1 MTGRLQLI
9 EQKLTAIDP
18 AGFQNLCDAYLMMRE
33 EAVRSFNRTGSQLG
47 KQKTKIGTPD
57 SFVRLDDNKLACIEY
72 TTQAESKVLKIK
84 ADIDKCLDEGK
95 TGVAAEKLDQIIVCF
110 NSQLT
115 MEEEVEIQEYAQ
127 QLGKR
132 VDLIGIDTLSFEI
145 QSKYLL
151 LSRDFLGIPIETGQ
165 ILPFDKFIS
174 EYNNKAHQ
182 LSTPLDNEF
191 LHREKELQE
200 QLGFLERT
208 DLLIISGAPGIGKT
222 KIGIKVIQDFIE
234 LNPSYFSFAI
244 AKKGV
249 DILEDLKIQLQVDRD
264 YILLID
270 DANRQ
275 LSNLTQ
281 ILGVFKEERKGKI
294 KILITVRNYALD
306 DIKNLT
312 SDLEKEVMDLKKFS
326 DEEIIQ
332 IISSDSFKILNPEY
346 QKRIV
351 GISDGNA
358 RLAVMA
364 SRLANKKQE
373 EFLIGDISD
382 LFDSYFGTFMSDFD
396 LFNDKKVL
404 KVLGIISFFFSIN
417 RNDKSLLESI
427 SRLFEV
433 SYYDFNE
440 AIEELHK
447 RELIE
452 VQFNRVRISEQVMAT
467 YFFYIVF
474 IKDQILSFDI
484 LINNFFP
491 LMKSRFN
498 DSIIPANNS
507 FGYEN
512 VFKKI
517 HQDLNNYLQEKLGDE
532 DAALDFLDLFW
543 YYLPEDTLTYF
554 YTKISNLPESNS
566 LVYLTTYEINDFVF
580 EKEKTLDFISRFF
593 RHITSWFDTAV
604 LLGFEYIK
612 KKPEHLPEYIRR
624 IKETLN
630 FAHSDEKYGF
640 KRQVDF
646 IQILIDNAHSGNPH
660 YMAAFFTL
668 SKFFL
673 QQSFQVSEGGRNH
686 SISFYEYPL
695 PLYSVTKELRILI
708 WEKLFECFENYPEEV
723 YGVIKDFK
731 PSYHELNN
739 EVLDF
744 DLGLLVPF
752 ISENFS
758 PKIFKYAHCVQ
769 EMINR
774 FDREKRITNRSY
786 RELKEKFLTEDFLAY
801 RKLDWNKLGDKEEFE
816 FDNWEEYEVL
826 KSEELKNY
834 FLFEDESEFPKL
846 FTAIENIQSVKER
859 DYFPAGQSINIIIE
873 ENFKKSNELGF
884 LLFRRIL
891 EDFPIGLQFP
901 HRAISVIVRSSPS
914 WCLKIWAELDRW
926 ENESITFWKVSFFR
940 HLPTDFI
947 DKFYCDSLL
956 QLIDSIDRYIYLY
969 VEDFS
974 RFNLIDKDFS
984 KTILSKISKK
994 NDDIGLIIAFEDDVF
1009 EKNIDLFDSD
1019 YELVSKS
1026 YFQQFQLNHSQIFDY
1041 KGKGIETIFKSYPRF
1056 LIDFVHQLENIE
1068 RNGRGGKDI
1077 SFGFVW
1083 KYEGVNEIIKKVSD
1097 FLADNDRYFGYSY
1110 HAHSILFKDLNQES
1124 IEKAYPFV
1132 QNEIRRHSKD
1142 SKKIQVYFQTIRS
1155 CFKDKFEIAFLDFL
1169 AINSDL
1175 EMFKSIDW
1183 VGNVGVVMGDVSFG
1197 ELNAKRWGNI
1207 LELVNKSNAKLAM
1220 IPIQNYLKKRIES
1233 EYRFAEYERERKFSS
1248 PEW

>member
-9 EQKLTAIDP
+9 EQKLIAIDP

-33 EAVRSFNRTGSQLG
+33 EGVRSFNRTGSQLG

-84 ADIDKCLDEGK
+84 GDIDKCLDAEK
-95 TGVAAEKLDQIIVCF
+95 TGIAAEKLDQIIVCF
-110 NSQLT
+110 NSRLT
-115 MEEEVEIQEYAQ
+115 MEEEAEIQDYAQ

-132 VDLIGIDTLSFEI
+132 VDLIGIDTLSIEI

-191 LHREKELQE
+191 LHRDKELQE

-222 KIGIKVIQDFIE
+222 KIGIKVIQEFIE
-234 LNPSYFSFAI
+234 LNPSYLSFAI

-249 DILEDLKIQLQVDRD
+249 DIFEDLRIQLQVDRD

-275 LSNLTQ
+275 LSNLIQ

-312 SDLEKEVMDLKKFS
+312 SYIEKEVIDLKKFS
-326 DEEIIQ
+326 DEEIVQ

-351 GISDGNA
+351 TISDGNV

-373 EFLIGDISD
+373 DFLIGDVSD
-382 LFDSYFGTFMSDFD
+382 LFDLYFGTFMSDFD
-396 LFNDKKVL
+396 LFNDKNVL
-404 KVLGIISFFFSIN
+404 KVLGIISFFFSIS
-417 RNDKSLLESI
+417 RNDRSLLESL
-427 SRLFEV
+427 SRLFDID
-433 SYYDFNE
+433 YYDFNE

-467 YFFYIVF
+467 YFFYKVF

-491 LMKSRFN
+491 LMKSRFK

-517 HQDLNNYLQEKLGDE
+517 HQDLNNYLQQKSGDE

-543 YYLPEDTLTYF
+543 FYLPEDTLTYF
-554 YTKISNLPESNS
+554 HTKITELPEPDSS
-566 LVYLTTYEINDFVF
+566 VYRTKYEINDFVF

-604 LLGFEYIK
+604 LLGFEYIR
-612 KKPEHLPEYIRR
+612 KKPQHLPEYIRR

-660 YMAAFFTL
+660 YLAAFFEL

-695 PLYSVTKELRILI
+695 PLYSVTKELRASI
-708 WEKLFECFENYPEEV
+708 WEKLFGCFENYPKEV
-723 YGVIKDFK
+723 YEVIANFR
-731 PSYHELNN
+731 PSYHELNP

-752 ISENFS
+752 FSENFS
-758 PKIFKYAHCVQ
+758 PKTFKYAHCVQ
-769 EMINR
+769 EMIYR
-774 FDREKRITNRSY
+774 FDREERIINRSY
-786 RELKEKFLTEDFLAY
+786 RELKEKFLTEDYLAY
-801 RKLDWNKLGDKEEFE
+801 RKLDWNKLRDKEEFE
-816 FDNWEEYEVL
+816 FDNWEEYEAL
-826 KSEELKNY
+826 KSEEFKNY
-834 FLFEDESEFPKL
+834 FLFDDESEFPKL
-846 FTAIENIQSVKER
+846 FTAIENIQTVKER

-873 ENFKKSNELGF
+873 ENFKKNNELGF
-884 LLFRRIL
+884 QIFRRIL
-891 EDFPIGLQFP
+891 EEFPKGLQFP
-901 HRAISVIVRSSPS
+901 HRAIGVIVRSSPG
-914 WCLKIWAELDRW
+914 WCLKIWTELEQW
-926 ENESITFWKVSFFR
+926 ENEDSNFWKISFFR
-940 HLPTDFI
+940 HLPTDFL
-947 DKFYCDSLL
+947 DKFYCDCLL

-984 KTILSKISKK
+984 KTALLKISKK
-994 NDDIGLIIAFEDDVF
+994 NDELGLVIAFEDDVF
-1009 EKNIDLFDSD
+1009 EKNLDLFESD
-1019 YELVSKS
+1019 YGLISKS
-1026 YFQQFQLNHSQIFDY
+1026 YFQQFRINHSQIFDY
-1041 KGKGIETIFKSYPRF
+1041 KGKGIEVIFKSYPGF
-1056 LIDFVHQLENIE
+1056 LMDFVRQLEEIE

-1077 SFGFVW
+1077 CFGFVW
-1083 KYEGVNEIIKKVSD
+1083 KYEGVENLITEVSD
-1097 FLADNDRYFGYSY
+1097 FLVENDRYFGYSY

-1124 IEKAYPFV
+1124 IEKAYDFV
-1132 QNEIRRHSKD
+1132 QNEIRRNSKN

-1169 AINSDL
+1169 SINSDL
-1175 EMFKSIDW
+1175 EIFKSIDW
-1183 VGNVGVVMGDVSFG
+1183 VGNVGVVMGDVNFG

-1207 LELVNKSNAKLAM
+1207 LDLVNKSDPTLAM
-1220 IPIQNYLKKRIES
+1220 IPIKGFLKKRIEA
-1233 EYRFAEYERERKFSS
+1233 EYRYAEYERERKFST
-1248 PEW
+1248 PDW

>member
-1 MTGRLQLI
+1 M
-9 EQKLTAIDP
+9 K
-18 AGFQNLCDAYLMMRE
+18 FNQNISYYL
-33 EAVRSFNRTGSQLG
+33 
-47 KQKTKIGTPD
+47 
-57 SFVRLDDNKLACIEY
+57 
-72 TTQAESKVLKIK
+72 
-84 ADIDKCLDEGK
+84 
-95 TGVAAEKLDQIIVCF
+95 
-110 NSQLT
+110 
-115 MEEEVEIQEYAQ
+115 EI
-127 QLGKR
+127 
-132 VDLIGIDTLSFEI
+132 FW
-145 QSKYLL
+145 
-151 LSRDFLGIPIETGQ
+151 GIPIETGQ

-222 KIGIKVIQDFIE
+222 KIGIKVIQEFIE

-294 KILITVRNYALD
+294 KILITVRNYALY

-332 IISSDSFKILNPEY
+332 IISSDSFKILNLEY

-373 EFLIGDISD
+373 EFLIGDVSD
-382 LFDSYFGTFMSDFD
+382 LFDSYFVTFMSDFD
-396 LFNDKKVL
+396 LFNDKNVL

-433 SYYDFNE
+433 DYYDFNE
-440 AIEELHK
+440 AVEELHK

-467 YFFYIVF
+467 YFFYKVF

-484 LINNFFP
+484 LIGNFFP
-491 LMKSRFN
+491 TMKSRFK

-512 VFKKI
+512 VFTKI
-517 HQDLNNYLQEKLGDE
+517 HQDLNNYLQRKSGDE

-543 YYLPEDTLTYF
+543 LYLPEDTLTYF
-554 YTKISNLPESNS
+554 HAKISELPEPNS
-566 LVYLTTYEINDFVF
+566 LVYLTKYEINDFVF
-580 EKEKTLDFISRFF
+580 NKEKTLDFISRFF
-593 RHITSWFDTAV
+593 NHITSWFETAV
-604 LLGFEYIK
+604 LLGFEYIR
-612 KKPEHLPEYIRR
+612 KKPEHLPEFIRR
-624 IKETLN
+624 IKETLY
-630 FAHSDEKYGF
+630 FAHSDEKYDF

-646 IQILIDNAHSGNPH
+646 IQILIDNAHSENPH
-660 YMAAFFTL
+660 YLAAFFTL

-695 PLYSVTKELRILI
+695 PLYSVTKELRTSI

-731 PSYHELNN
+731 PSYHELHP

-744 DLGLLVPF
+744 DLGLLIPF

-758 PKIFKYAHCVQ
+758 PKTFKYAHCVQ
-769 EMINR
+769 EMMYH
-774 FDREKRITNRSY
+774 FDREERITNRSY
-786 RELKEKFLTEDFLAY
+786 RELKEKFLTEDYLAY
-801 RKLDWNKLGDKEEFE
+801 RTFDWNKLRDKEEFE
-816 FDNWEEYEVL
+816 FDNWEEYEAL

-834 FLFEDESEFPKL
+834 FLFVDESEFPKL
-846 FTAIENIQSVKER
+846 FNAIENIQTIKER

-873 ENFKKSNELGF
+873 ENFKKNNELGF
-884 LLFRRIL
+884 QIFRRIL
-891 EDFPIGLQFP
+891 EEFPKGLQFP
-901 HRAISVIVRSSPS
+901 HRAIGLIVRSSPG
-914 WCLKIWAELDRW
+914 WCMKIWTELEKW
-926 ENESITFWKVSFFR
+926 ENENSLFWKISFFR

-947 DKFYCDSLL
+947 DKFYCDCLL
-956 QLIDSIDRYIYLY
+956 HFIDNIDRYTYLY

-974 RFNLIDKDFS
+974 RFNLIDKGFS
-984 KTILSKISKK
+984 KTVLSKISKK
-994 NDDIGLIIAFEDDVF
+994 NDDLGLVIAFEDDVF
-1009 EKNIDLFDSD
+1009 EKNLDFFDAD
-1019 YELVSKS
+1019 YVLISKS
-1026 YFQQFQLNHSQIFDY
+1026 YFQQFRINHSQIFDF
-1041 KGKGIETIFKSYPRF
+1041 KGKGIEAIFQLFPRF
-1056 LIDFVHQLENIE
+1056 LMDFVHQLDEIE

-1083 KYEGVNEIIKKVSD
+1083 KYEGVDEIITEVSD
-1097 FLADNDRYFGYSY
+1097 FFAENDRYLGYSY
-1110 HAHSILFKDLNQES
+1110 HAHSILFKDLDQES
-1124 IEKAYPFV
+1124 SKKGYNFVQKEIEK
-1132 QNEIRRHSKD
+1132 HCKD

-1155 CFKDKFEIAFLDFL
+1155 CFKENFDVAFLDFL

-1175 EMFKSIDW
+1175 ELFKSIDW
-1183 VGNVGVVMGDVSFG
+1183 IGNVGVMWGDVSFG
-1197 ELNAKRWGNI
+1197 EINAKRWANI
-1207 LELVNKSNAKLAM
+1207 LGLVNKSDAKLAM
-1220 IPIQNYLKKRIES
+1220 IPIKNYLKKRIES
-1233 EYRFAEYERERKFSS
+1233 EYRFAEYERERKFST
-1248 PEW
+1248 PDW